1 MFTNCFRVKEKVSC
15 FVFCK
20 DIWCCSVLIIA
31 DHIMIMNATD
41 GQVFNMT
48 RSAPPPPTTTTNSTA
63 QSSTT
68 MESQHGLGLSSDAQ
82 NQMIQKFSQQ
92 SGMIIEYSKL
102 LVFVF
107 HWQYIDLLY
116 FVIYSCLSQNQWN
129 YDKAAQNFQDL
140 LKTVCLFGFL
150 FVKLIIIFFFYSEF
164 NSTWSFQ
171 ETLIRLHN
179 RQTFFCYTYIFLYLL
194 VCSLLFL
201 LLLFKH
207 TK

>member
-1 MFTNCFRVKEKVSC
+1 
-15 FVFCK
+15 
-20 DIWCCSVLIIA
+20 
-31 DHIMIMNATD
+31 MNATD

-107 HWQYIDLLY
+107 H
-116 FVIYSCLSQNQWN
+116 
-129 YDKAAQNFQDL
+129 
-140 LKTVCLFGFL
+140 
-150 FVKLIIIFFFYSEF
+150 
-164 NSTWSFQ
+164 
-171 ETLIRLHN
+171 
-179 RQTFFCYTYIFLYLL
+179 
-194 VCSLLFL
+194 
-201 LLLFKH
+201 
-207 TK
+207 